1 MILLIDNYDS
11 FSYNVYQLI
20 GSVEK
25 DIQVVRNDECTIEE
39 IEKMNPQ
46 AIILSPGP
54 KTPKEAG
61 ICMDVIQQFYKEIP
75 ILGICL
81 GHQSICEVFGATVTY
96 AKQLVHGKQD
106 LILIDQQDPIF
117 DGLTNFYAAR
127 YHSLSCLESTLPKI
141 LIKLAHSSDGEI
153 MAVKHKDY
161 PVYGFQ
167 FHPESVMCPEGKKLI
182 QNFKK
187 IIEGDNEND

>member
-20 GSVEK
+20 GSVES

-39 IEKMNPQ
+39 IEKMHPQ

-61 ICMDVIQQFYKEIP
+61 ICMDIIERFYKEIP

-106 LILIDQQDPIF
+106 LILIDYQDPIF
-117 DGLTNFYAAR
+117 DGLTDFYAAR
-127 YHSLSCLESTLPKI
+127 YHSLSCLESTLPMT

-187 IIEGDNEND
+187 IIEGDKEND

>member
-39 IEKMNPQ
+39 IEQMHPQ

-61 ICMDVIQQFYKEIP
+61 ICMDVIRTFYKEIP

-106 LILIDQQDPIF
+106 LMILDQKDPIF
-117 DGLTNFYAAR
+117 EGLSNFYAAR
-127 YHSLSCLESTLPKI
+127 YHSLSCLESTLPDT
-141 LIKLAHSSDGEI
+141 LIKLAHSEDGEI
-153 MAVKHKDY
+153 MAVKHSDY

-182 QNFKK
+182 QNFKN
-187 IIEGDNEND
+187 IIEGDK

>member
-20 GSVEK
+20 GSVES

-39 IEKMNPQ
+39 IEKMHPQ

-61 ICMDVIQQFYKEIP
+61 ICMDIIERFYKEIP

-106 LILIDQQDPIF
+106 LILIDHQDPIF
-117 DGLTNFYAAR
+117 DSLTDFYAAR
-127 YHSLSCLESTLPKI
+127 YHSLSCLESTLPMT

-187 IIEGDNEND
+187 IIEGDKEND